1 MAYDIVVYPDA
12 EDQIR
17 ALAPEGRRAFDEA
30 LEVIALVPWNG
41 RLYNTLKDV
50 PTREWVFG
58 SDGMGT
64 VTYMVL
70 EDQQR
75 VDVVM
80 VQWAG

>member
-1 MAYDIVVYPDA
+1 MAYDVIVYPDA

-17 ALAPEGRRAFDEA
+17 ALPPDARRAFDE
-30 LEVIALVPWNG
+30 VMDVVALVPWNG
-41 RLYNTLKDV
+41 RVYNALKDV

-58 SDGMGT
+58 PDGRGT

-75 VDVVM
+75 VDVLL